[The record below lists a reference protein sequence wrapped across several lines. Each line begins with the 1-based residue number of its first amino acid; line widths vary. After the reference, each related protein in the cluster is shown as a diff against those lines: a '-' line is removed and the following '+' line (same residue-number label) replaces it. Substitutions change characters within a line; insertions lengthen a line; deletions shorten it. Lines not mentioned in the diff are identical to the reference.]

1 MKCFAETPKGSPRVD
16 KPAEYTSPPAR
27 PNNKHD
33 NGTEDKAISSH
44 KEENNNISKPT
55 EPVKVV
61 DLSKM
66 SSKELTDH
74 VEGLRNTVRRLQE
87 TECSFVKEVEDD
99 DPGRD

>member
-1 MKCFAETPKGSPRVD
+1 M
-16 KPAEYTSPPAR
+16 
-27 PNNKHD
+27 
-33 NGTEDKAISSH
+33 SSH
-44 KEENNNISKPT
+44 KEENNNIAKPT

-66 SSKELTDH
+66 SPKELTDH

-87 TECSFVKEVEDD
+87 TECSFVKEVEED